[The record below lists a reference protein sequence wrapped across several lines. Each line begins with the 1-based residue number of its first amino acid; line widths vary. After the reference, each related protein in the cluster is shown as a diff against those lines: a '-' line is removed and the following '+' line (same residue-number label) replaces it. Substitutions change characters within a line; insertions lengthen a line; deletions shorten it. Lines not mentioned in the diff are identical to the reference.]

1 MARRS
6 NKSIQEILGQSNN
19 EFISF
24 DLNSDNDK
32 ELDKK
37 ITLVTEGFTTAK
49 YCELSLRDRTRL
61 SKENAHYL

>member
-6 NKSIQEILGQSNN
+6 NKSIQEMLGQSDRK
-19 EFISF
+19 FISF
-24 DLNSDNDK
+24 DDGDK

-37 ITLVTEGFTTAK
+37 ITLATEAFTTAK

-61 SKENAHYL
+61 SKENALTICD

>member
-6 NKSIQEILGQSNN
+6 NKSVQEKLGQSNR

-24 DLNSDNDK
+24 DDADK

-37 ITLVTEGFTTAK
+37 ITLVTEG
-49 YCELSLRDRTRL
+49 LLQP
-61 SKENAHYL
+61 NIVN